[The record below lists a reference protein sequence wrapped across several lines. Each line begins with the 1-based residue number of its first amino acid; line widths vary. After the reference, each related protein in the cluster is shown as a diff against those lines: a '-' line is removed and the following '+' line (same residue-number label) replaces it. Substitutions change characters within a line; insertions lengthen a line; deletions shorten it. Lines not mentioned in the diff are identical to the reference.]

1 MWVGGSDDVLI
12 YMRFR
17 FKTQINVIQVIS
29 IENPEAEV
37 ILLH

>member
-1 MWVGGSDDVLI
+1 MWVGGSGDVLI
-12 YMRFR
+12 YMRWR
-17 FKTQINVIQVIS
+17 FKTQITMIQVTV

>member
-17 FKTQINVIQVIS
+17 FKTQLNMIQVII
-29 IENPEAEV
+29 IE
-37 ILLH
+37 IRKLK